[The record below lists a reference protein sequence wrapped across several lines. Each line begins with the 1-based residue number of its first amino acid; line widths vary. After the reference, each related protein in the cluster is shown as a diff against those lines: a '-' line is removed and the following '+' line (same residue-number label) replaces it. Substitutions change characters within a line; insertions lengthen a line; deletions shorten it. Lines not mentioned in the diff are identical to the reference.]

1 MSTTTEAAPTKR
13 EPEPTPHHDSQEEE
27 YESAEEIEGEYDED
41 EVEEIE
47 IEEEVEEE
55 EEVEDEEEEE
65 EEDEDGVKKEK
76 PLDDDEDRKNPQF
89 IPKKG
94 YFYEHDDRTKV
105 EEENGEEAEEPV
117 KKEEKPKKPADSVNK
132 WSHDKFD
139 EGEQAPKSSEELA
152 TLYGYDIR
160 SEDQPPRARRR
171 RRYGRGPTKYT
182 RQWED
187 EEAYQKPRGGFRG
200 RGVGRGN
207 FRGSNR
213 DRRRDSREEYDE
225 DFPELGDSTTKVNK
239 IEPNETKPVSK
250 PTTPAAPFP
259 KRSDSKE
266 QQQPQPPPQ
275 HQAKRGPGGD
285 ERISRDNNGPPPR
298 RDVRPSVRDYDREN
312 ESYSSRG
319 GRGAGG
325 RGGGNSRRGGRRNEF
340 TNRNRYPNRR
350 DYRDDTE
357 YNEAPSNSNTNHS
370 SRQGGGSSNNNRASY
385 NNSYEGGRGDRD
397 RDYGGPKPKPDSNRR
412 GEQNQSRTIVN
423 GTSSDSRPKPF
434 VNEGKQEK
442 AQHQHQPQQHRIPP
456 FTNTEYPAPGR
467 GGSNVNHRPPNNSG
481 PNTSRTINDRQSSS
495 YSEVVDDRHS
505 REPNDGGE
513 PQKEV
518 RDLREKLNAMRMQK
532 GYQGQ
537 NDRRSQIPPRLQ
549 QQQQQQQL
557 DPSSKPRRYSTQRE
571 RPVQQQAIVTSGGMV
586 IPNTVAPSIAHG
598 VPNVVPVVTMADGV
612 VPSTV
617 AAYQQPPTYYEG
629 TQVYEA
635 SASPVTG
642 SGPSVSPSLWT
653 PHASAYATA
662 PYPSP
667 PTAPQVPQAPYGDPT
682 AFIGPGG
689 PAIYAAPPQFLQDPT
704 IINYSGPAPPFPPPY
719 HAHPQG
725 FQGYAQVTPAPPPEV
740 YHGGVTYY
748 STQNQIQ
755 RPPMMAPQK
764 RPKSVLQLVEP
775 PEKSRMD
782 KGPKDSQQH
791 LEHQQSELVGM
802 NPIPETTSE
811 AELSKKMEEASL
823 EPQETVERNPSPHR
837 EFNEETSWAEEME
850 LTSPTSLYP
859 EGNHFGIQKED
870 IKEPVT
876 EKEVASPKEASDSAN
891 QAPPPPAEEA
901 PKDGKTSTPKEEK
914 EPVSSTE

>member
-1 MSTTTEAAPTKR
+1 MN
-13 EPEPTPHHDSQEEE
+13 
-27 YESAEEIEGEYDED
+27 
-41 EVEEIE
+41 
-47 IEEEVEEE
+47 
-55 EEVEDEEEEE
+55 
-65 EEDEDGVKKEK
+65 KKDK

-105 EEENGEEAEEPV
+105 EEENGEKPEEPV
-117 KKEEKPKKPADSVNK
+117 VKEEKPKKPADSVNK
-132 WSHDKFD
+132 WSHDKF
-139 EGEQAPKSSEELA
+139 EETEQAPKSSEELQ

-187 EEAYQKPRGGFRG
+187 EEAYQKPRGGYRG

-207 FRGSNR
+207 FRGGNR
-213 DRRRDSREEYDE
+213 DRRQNSREEYDE
-225 DFPELGDSTTKVNK
+225 DFPELGDSTTKINK
-239 IEPNETKPVSK
+239 IEPSEAKPVNNSK
-250 PTTPAAPFP
+250 PSATSASAPFP
-259 KRSDSKE
+259 KRSSDKE
-266 QQQPQPPPQ
+266 QQPQPPRQ
-275 HQAKRGPGGD
+275 EQTKRGSGGD
-285 ERISRDNNGPPPR
+285 ERGSRDNNGPPIR
-298 RDVRPSVRDYDREN
+298 RDRDVRPNARDYDREN
-312 ESYSSRG
+312 DSYSSRG
-319 GRGAGG
+319 GGRGGGAGG
-325 RGGGNSRRGGRRNEF
+325 RGGGNSRRGRRNEF

-350 DYRDDTE
+350 DYRDDAE
-357 YNEAPSNSNTNHS
+357 YNEVSSNSNTNNS
-370 SRQGGGSSNNNRASY
+370 SRQGEGGRSSNNNRASY
-385 NNSYEGGRGDRD
+385 NNSYEGGGRDGGGGRDRDYSGRDRDYGGGRD
-397 RDYGGPKPKPDSNRR
+397 RDYGGPKSRPDNNRR
-412 GEQNQSRTIVN
+412 GDHHNQSRTIVN
-423 GTSSDSRPKPF
+423 GTSNDSRQKPF
-434 VNEGKQEK
+434 VNDGKQEK
-442 AQHQHQPQQHRIPP
+442 AQQQTQPQQHRIPP
-456 FTNTEYPAPGR
+456 FTNTEYPAPGKA
-467 GGSNVNHRPPNNSG
+467 GSNVNNRTANNSG
-481 PNTSRTINDRQSSS
+481 PNTSRTINDRQNSS

-505 REPNDGGE
+505 REPNEGGE

-532 GYQGQ
+532 GYQGPPT
-537 NDRRSQIPPRLQ
+537 DRRSQIPPRLQ
-549 QQQQQQQL
+549 QQQQQQQQQQL
-557 DPSSKPRRYSTQRE
+557 DPATSKPRRYSTQRE
-571 RPVQQQAIVTSGGMV
+571 RPVQQQQAIVTSGGMV

-617 AAYQQPPTYYEG
+617 AAFQPPTYYEG

-653 PHASAYATA
+653 PHATAYAAA

-667 PTAPQVPQAPYGDPT
+667 PTAQVPQVPQPPYGDPT

-775 PEKSRMD
+775 PEKSKLD
-782 KGPKDSQQH
+782 KGPTKDSQH
-791 LEHQQSELVGM
+791 FEHQSELVGM
-802 NPIPETTSE
+802 NPIPENSSE

-823 EPQETVERNPSPHR
+823 EPRESVERKPSPHR
-837 EFNEETSWAEEME
+837 EEISWAEEME
-850 LTSPTSLYP
+850 LTSPTSIYP
-859 EGNHFGIQKED
+859 EGNHFGVQKEESN
-870 IKEPVT
+870 KQPKQPPP
-876 EKEVASPKEASDSAN
+876 EKEVVVVPPSPPPSEASNNSVNHA
-891 QAPPPPAEEA
+891 AATAAASEP
-901 PKDGKTSTPKEEK
+901 PKDAANKVSTTTPTEEK